1 MAALAGS
8 DTGVDDGDLII
19 LSPPPP
25 LLPPSFE
32 IQDYT
37 SAL

>member
-1 MAALAGS
+1 MAATAGS

-19 LSPPPP
+19 LSPPPLP
-25 LLPPSFE
+25 PPSFE

>member
-25 LLPPSFE
+25 LPPSFE

>member
-8 DTGVDDGDLII
+8 DTRVDDGDLII

-25 LLPPSFE
+25 SFE